1 MWLVFV
7 STEKKVGRISVG
19 KMQFPKLK
27 PIKAM
32 AEVIDAR
39 RREKY
44 TEFIVEN
51 FGQDDYYD
59 FSKEAAAVVGEWMAN
74 ASPGDNLYLPQ
85 SDDVDRQI
93 LFYLSESEPRE
104 FGVRRATVTQ
114 YVLTSDEDD
123 ADEEDEEDEED
134 DSDDDEDDE
143 DEKPRRRNPH
153 GRH

>member
-1 MWLVFV
+1 MWLAFV
-7 STEKKVGRISVG
+7 STEKKTGRLSIG

-32 AEVIDAR
+32 AEVITAR
-39 RREKY
+39 RIEKY

-59 FSKEAAAVVGEWMAN
+59 FSKEAAAIVGEWMAN
-74 ASPGDNLYLPQ
+74 ASPGDSLNLPM
-85 SDDVDRQI
+85 SDDVDRPI
-93 LFYLSESEPRE
+93 LFYLSEAEPHE

-114 YVLTSDEDD
+114 YVLTS
-123 ADEEDEEDEED
+123 EED
-134 DSDDDEDDE
+134 DSDDEDSEDEEEEDEDDE